1 LNRILKEA
9 LLLFESYR
17 QGDRHLADNWL
28 TSTLLPLDRPEYSK
42 QTEALLT
49 DLLWRS
55 PGSSLFIKD
64 TEKSYLDEY
73 LADRETFDGES
84 LKRIVFERIGKK
96 TQKVVESLPLARG
109 TDLSGVVGG
118 EGVAACLD
126 TLLDSLKAPRSRS
139 YRSISAVPLHPDLIV
154 LQTLPGIVN
163 KKSPPNVAGIIEHV
177 GRLGGSDGIGAV
189 AHRFLQAFSSAP
201 AVQAGLSG
209 FSSEAFARIAA
220 QVWTRIDAKGP
231 AGGTPWPAWPG
242 VRAQDYDRE
251 GPVLPISTLRM
262 TPFRWFWTKWETLC
276 APDKGWTAYLP
287 QRRWLDWALT
297 LLRTG
302 LAFVYL
308 WEAELMVRIRE
319 RIVERQAGMGAGSA
333 RERLIGFL
341 GGQFTLV
348 SVQPRRVP
356 PSQKRV
362 WSALASGIAKGHAFR
377 KQLSE
382 CEWLDNAPPEFGAG
396 DLCTSINNWIDGLNA
411 DQLTELS
418 APLSISSS
426 TATNTKEFIKYL
438 MLPRSADDDSSDQA
452 DLYFIS
458 RSQRSDFWID
468 LGPEWLVVETAMLA
482 AKPGGKCTLRQLLD
496 DLAFLGIAIDRPT
509 VVALLESTGLSADSP
524 DADDALVI
532 ESGF

>member
-1 LNRILKEA
+1 M
-9 LLLFESYR
+9 
-17 QGDRHLADNWL
+17 ADNWL
-28 TSTLLPLDRPEYSK
+28 TTTLLPLDRPEYSK

-55 PGSSLFIKD
+55 PGSSLFIKSI
-64 TEKSYLDEY
+64 EKSYLDEY
-73 LADRETFDGES
+73 LADRETFDGQS

-163 KKSPPNVAGIIEHV
+163 KNSPPNVADIIEHV

-189 AHRFLQAFSSAP
+189 AHRFLQAFNSAP

-220 QVWTRIDAKGP
+220 QVWTQMDSMGP
-231 AGGTPWPAWPG
+231 SSGTPWPAWPG
-242 VRAQDYDRE
+242 VRAQDYDLG
-251 GPVLPISTLRM
+251 GPILPISTLSM

-276 APDKGWTAYLP
+276 AADKGWIAHLP

-308 WEAELMVRIRE
+308 WEAELLVRIRE
-319 RIVERQAGMGAGSA
+319 RLVERQTGVAAGP
-333 RERLIGFL
+333 ERDRLNSFL
-341 GGQFTLV
+341 AGQFTLV
-348 SVQPRRVP
+348 SVQPLRVP

-377 KQLSE
+377 KHLGD
-382 CEWLDNAPPEFGAG
+382 WLDNPDNSPSELGTG
-396 DLCTSINNWIDGLNA
+396 ELSTSLNDWIDGLTTS
-411 DQLTELS
+411 QLAELA

-438 MLPRSADDDSSDQA
+438 MLARSADDDSSDQA
-452 DLYFIS
+452 DLYFLS

-482 AKPGGKCTLRQLLD
+482 GMPGGKCTLRQLLD